1 MGNDH
6 SRPALSAWPR
16 SNSQTFFPDTAARE
30 REDAAFYE
38 SMRFMQQERID
49 DSDDE
54 SDDESDEMHHFRR
67 DKPSN
72 DVSFF
77 RIESAD
83 VLHLERGGCGFS
95 WRLWIY
101 NLCLLSEIHIFCDT
115 SARHHHLNQTYA
127 VFVPSVAMEDIVD
140 IPVLNYVWHLALL
153 FQFVQS

>member
-54 SDDESDEMHHFRR
+54 SDDESDETHHFRR

-77 RIESAD
+77 RIKS
-83 VLHLERGGCGFS
+83 GFG
-95 WRLWIY
+95 WRIWID
-101 NLCLLSEIHIFCDT
+101 NLYLSSEILIFCVTT
-115 SARHHHLNQTYA
+115 SARDNHLNQTYA
-127 VFVPSVAMEDIVD
+127 VFVLSVAMESIVD
-140 IPVLNYVWHLALL
+140 ILVLNYVCHLALL